1 MSKFTYFVF
10 LIVCSSVAFGQTEI
24 LNETF
29 QAGIPASWTVI
40 DASQQ
45 IPDSSVIEYTNA
57 WIIKGDPDNE
67 SDSVVSSTSFYAPVG
82 QANNWLITQPIT
94 LGAYGN
100 YLKWEAKSHDPSY
113 PENYKVLISNSNNIE
128 SFNDTVRLVVL
139 ENPEWTTREVDL
151 SNLGFNGQTVY
162 IAFVHTTNDGF
173 KLYLDDISVR
183 KEDPLT
189 LPEMENLAISV
200 YPNPAQEMFQISS
213 SSPMDQVFIYS
224 AEGKMIKNLENYSGE
239 SISTR
244 DFKAGI
250 YFVKVKS
257 GNAFSTQKIL
267 VR

>member
-1 MSKFTYFVF
+1 MSKITYFIF
-10 LIVCSSVAFGQTEI
+10 LSVCSSFTFGQTEI

-29 QAGIPASWTVI
+29 QAGIPASWTVV
-40 DASQQ
+40 DVSQQ
-45 IPDSSVIEYTNA
+45 TPDTSVSEYTNA
-57 WIIKGDPDNE
+57 WIIKADPENE
-67 SDSVVSSTSFYAPVG
+67 ADSVVSSTSFYSPIG

-100 YLKWEAKSHDPSY
+100 YLKWNAKSHDPSF

-128 SFNDTVRLVVL
+128 NFNDTVRLVVL

-151 SNLGFNGQTVY
+151 SELGFNGQTVY

-183 KEDPLT
+183 KEDPLA
-189 LPEMENLAISV
+189 LDEIHEIEIAL
-200 YPNPAQEMFQISS
+200 YPNPASEEFKISS
-213 SSPMDQVFIYS
+213 SAAIEVVYIYS
-224 AEGKMIKNLENYSGE
+224 AEGKLVNTIQNYTGN
-239 SISTR
+239 SISTIGYQR
-244 DFKAGI
+244 GI

-257 GNAFSTQKIL
+257 GMTFATQKLI